1 MPAPAAANVLVI
13 EDSRILATLL
23 TRMLE
28 AHGHSVRTAH
38 DGRTGLRIAI
48 KDQPDLVLLD
58 IGLPK
63 ASGLTVARTLRERG
77 FQSPI
82 LMLTARG
89 AVNDRIAGLDAG
101 ADDYLA
107 KPFDNDE
114 LLARVRALLR
124 RATMSAGE
132 SVLRGEGLTLNR
144 LTRELRHRGA
154 RVALTQTEF
163 MVLEMFMRNPGV
175 VLSRREIVGAVWKRD
190 LDPEQNIVDVYVNYL
205 RRKIETLAGRS
216 LLHTVRGQGYRFGD
230 PPRDAMARRARSTAK
245 TKGARSSA

>member
-1 MPAPAAANVLVI
+1 MPAPASANVLVI
-13 EDSRILATLL
+13 EDNRSLATLL

-28 AHGHSVRTAH
+28 ASGHSVRIAH
-38 DGRTGLRIAI
+38 DGRTGLRVAM

-89 AVNDRIAGLDAG
+89 AVDDRITGLDAG

-107 KPFDNDE
+107 KPFDNEE

-124 RATMSAGE
+124 RATMSASE
-132 SVLRGEGLTLNR
+132 SVLRHEGLSLNR
-144 LTRELRHRGA
+144 LTRELRYRSA

-163 MVLEMFMRNPGV
+163 MVREMFMRNAGAI
-175 VLSRREIVGAVWKRD
+175 LTRREIVAAVWKRD
-190 LDPEQNIVDVYVNYL
+190 LDPGQNIVDVYVNYL
-205 RRKIETLAGRS
+205 RRKIESLAGRS
-216 LLHTVRGQGYRFGD
+216 LLHTVRGQGYRFGE
-230 PPRDAMARRARSTAK
+230 PPGEAKPKRTRSKTKAKIARSN
-245 TKGARSSA
+245 